1 MKLNFIHNKN
11 FIKIA
16 TGLIVVIVIALIGLN
31 FGSLIEGYS
40 PSKKTLCYNIHDCAT
55 CVNHTE
61 YQTENPTQ
69 CLWNSEQ
76 QKCGDMPG
84 LGWSRTCGSTPTPS
98 GNCAT
103 AKNRLDCISS
113 GCSWNGNQCVPNVNP
128 TPGPG
133 PGPGPDKCVSH
144 NTCATCTTDVVNQCK
159 WSKTKGCAGPAMS
172 NQYPLDFSKM
182 CKDPIPPSQE
192 KCAKH
197 MICSNCVKD
206 GCLWSKENGECGS
219 PDDPNVSSDSTYTK
233 KCSSV
238 DPNMPDNWDPSSNMG
253 YYELQTPVYVKL

>member
-16 TGLIVVIVIALIGLN
+16 IGLIVVIIIALIGFN
-31 FGSLIEGYS
+31 FGSIMEGYS
-40 PSKKTLCYNIHDCAT
+40 PSPKTLCYNIHDCAT
-55 CVNHTE
+55 CVNHME

-69 CLWNSEQ
+69 CLWNKEQ

-84 LGWSRTCGSTPTPS
+84 IGWSRTCGSTPS

-103 AKNRLDCISS
+103 SKNKLDCISS
-113 GCSWNGNQCVPNVNP
+113 GCSWNGNQCVPNINP
-128 TPGPG
+128 TPGPVVT
-133 PGPGPDKCVSH
+133 DKCTSH
-144 NTCATCTTDVVNQCK
+144 STCATCTTDVENQCK

-182 CKDPIPPSQE
+182 CKDPIAPSQE

-219 PDDPNVSSDSTYTK
+219 PDDPNVSSDTTYTK

-238 DPNMPDNWDPSSNMG
+238 DPNVPDDWDPSNNMG

>member
-16 TGLIVVIVIALIGLN
+16 IGLIVVIIIALIGFN
-31 FGSLIEGYS
+31 FGSIIEGYS
-40 PSKKTLCYNIHDCAT
+40 PSPKTLCYNIHDCAT
-55 CVNHTE
+55 CVNHME

-69 CLWNSEQ
+69 CLWNNEQ

-84 LGWSRTCGSTPTPS
+84 PGWSRFCGATPTPTPS
-98 GNCAT
+98 TKCSNVKT
-103 AKNRLDCISS
+103 KT
-113 GCSWNGNQCVPNVNP
+113 GCNSTDGCTWNGNQCVPNINP
-128 TPGPG
+128 IPGF
-133 PGPGPDKCVSH
+133 DKCTSH
-144 NTCATCTTDVVNQCK
+144 STCATCTTDVENQCK

-182 CKDPIPPSQE
+182 CKDPIAPSQE

-206 GCLWSKENGECGS
+206 GCLWSKENGACGS
-219 PDDPNVSSDSTYTK
+219 PDDPSVNSDTTYTK

-238 DPNMPDNWDPSSNMG
+238 DPNMPDDWDPSSNMG